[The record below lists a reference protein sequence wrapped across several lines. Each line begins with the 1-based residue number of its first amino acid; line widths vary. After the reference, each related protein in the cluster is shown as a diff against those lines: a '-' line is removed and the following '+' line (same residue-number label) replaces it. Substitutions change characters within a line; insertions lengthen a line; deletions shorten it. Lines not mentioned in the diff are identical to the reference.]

1 MKFDFGSKAETLEKI
16 HQQIK
21 SAQTLPVFR
30 FSEGVFYR
38 NRSDIVSKIQRAF
51 TCDKIVVR
59 SSALNEDRLSSSKAG
74 AFESVLNVNKKDA
87 DYITIA
93 IERVLQSY
101 DCRND
106 NNEVFCQPMLQDVA
120 MAGVAFSCDLSTLA
134 PYYIINYDESGKTDV
149 VTSGN
154 SNKIR
159 TYIYYKNST
168 PRCSDFRINKVIYV
182 IKELENVFDNKYI
195 DIEFAIDKSEEVY
208 VLQVRPIG
216 LSNRKIPDLNLD
228 LALLKINNKIAKLQ
242 SRNPNLFGERAI
254 FGVMPDWNPAEII
267 GIRPKKL
274 ALSLYKELVTDNI
287 WAFQRD
293 NYGYINL
300 RSHPLLISFLGV
312 PFIDVRVD
320 FNSFIPKS
328 MDKNIA
334 EKLVEFYLEKLYKT
348 PNYHDKVEFKIIYS
362 CYHLNL
368 DNELI
373 ELKKHNFSDEE
384 IQNIKSSL
392 LVLTNEVVC
401 NSESY
406 YKADLEKIKTLEK
419 LHEQIVNSDIYI
431 IDKIYWLIEYC
442 KRYGTLPFAGIA
454 RSAFVAVQFLQSFV
468 TLGII
473 DQSEYNL
480 YMNSLNTV
488 SKKLGDDLCTLDK
501 EEFLKIWGH
510 LRPGTYDINSLR
522 YDDGFDYY
530 FSNYIN
536 QKKQSQV
543 YECFEFSSKQKQQIQ
558 DALIKYNINISTDN
572 LLIFIKESI
581 EGRESSKFV
590 FTKTLSQ
597 ILLYIEQFAGT
608 YGITK
613 QESAF
618 LDISTI
624 RELYS
629 SLDFLDIPDT
639 FYRDITYNKDLYEY
653 TKAVKLPAIIL
664 NADDIYGFFLDSE
677 EANYITLKKVEA
689 EIILE
694 KDISEKSPKGKIVFI
709 KSADPG
715 YDFLFTKDIAGLVTQ
730 YGGANSH
737 MSIRCAELG
746 IPAIIGAGE
755 KDFEKWSGYNLIEID
770 CANKKVLPIS

>member
-1 MKFDFGSKAETLEKI
+1 MKLDFGSKAETLEKL
-16 HQQIK
+16 HNNLK
-21 SAQTLPVFR
+21 SAKTLPVFR
-30 FSEGVFYR
+30 FFEEDFYK
-38 NRSDIVSKIQRAF
+38 NKSDIVSKIQKSFA
-51 TCDKIVVR
+51 CNKIVVR
-59 SSALNEDRLSSSKAG
+59 SSAANEDGICASKAG
-74 AFESVLNVNKKDA
+74 AFESVLNIDITNKDL
-87 DYITIA
+87 IERA
-93 IERVLQSY
+93 IEQVLKSY
-101 DCRND
+101 DCRD
-106 NNEVFCQPMLQDVA
+106 GKNEVFCQPMLQNAA

-149 VTSGN
+149 ITSGS
-154 SNKIR
+154 SNNTK
-159 TYIYYKNST
+159 TYIHYKNAE
-168 PRCSDFRINKVIYV
+168 PRCSDFRINKIIHVIQ
-182 IKELENVFDNKYI
+182 ELEVVFDNKYI
-195 DIEFAIDKSEEVY
+195 DVEFAIDKSDDVY
-208 VLQVRPIG
+208 VLQVRPIS
-216 LSNRKIPDLNLD
+216 LNNRIVPDLNLD
-228 LALLKINNKIAKLQ
+228 LALLKINHKIAKLQ
-242 SRNPNLFGERAI
+242 SRNPNVFGERAI

-293 NYGYINL
+293 NYGYLNL

-320 FNSFIPKS
+320 FNSFIPKC
-328 MDKNIA
+328 MDKNVA
-334 EKLVEFYLEKLYKT
+334 EKLVEFYLDKLYKI
-348 PNYHDKVEFKIIYS
+348 PDYHDKVEFKIIYS

-368 DNELI
+368 DNELT
-373 ELKKHNFSDEE
+373 ELKNHNFSDEE
-384 IQNIKSSL
+384 IKNIKSSL
-392 LVLTNEVVC
+392 LTLTNEVVC
-401 NSESY
+401 NSSDH
-406 YKADLEKIKTLEK
+406 YKADLEKIKILEQ
-419 LHEQIVNSDIYI
+419 LHSQIVDSDIYI

-454 RSAFVAVQFLQSFV
+454 RSAFIAVQFLQSFV
-468 TLGII
+468 SLGII

-488 SKKLGDDLCTLDK
+488 SKQLGDDLCNLDK
-501 EEFLKIWGH
+501 EKFLKIWGH
-510 LRPGTYDINSLR
+510 LRPGTYDINSPR
-522 YDDGFDYY
+522 YDEGFDYY
-530 FSNYIN
+530 FSNYI
-536 QKKQSQV
+536 KQQCPQAHE
-543 YECFEFSSKQKQQIQ
+543 YFEFSSKQKRQIQ
-558 DALIKYNINISTDN
+558 DVLNKHKINISTEK
-572 LLIFIKESI
+572 LLVFIKESI

-597 ILLYIEQFAGT
+597 ILLYIEQFSCA

-613 QESAF
+613 KEAAF

-629 SLDFLDIPDT
+629 SLDFMDIKDT
-639 FYRDITYNKDLYEY
+639 LYNDITYNKALYEY

-664 NADDIYGFFLDSE
+664 HPDDIYGFFLESG
-677 EANYITLKKVEA
+677 EANYITLKKIEA
-689 EIILE
+689 EIMLE

-715 YDFLFTKDIAGLVTQ
+715 YDFLFTKDIAGLITQ

-746 IPAIIGAGE
+746 IPAVIGAGE
-755 KDFEKWSGYNLIEID
+755 KDFEEWSKYNLLEID